1 MNLERGNVNTV
12 KWKVSRDGSP
22 EHHQVTIYPYSHTV

>member
-12 KWKVSRDGSP
+12 KWKVSLDGAP
-22 EHHQVTIYPYSHTV
+22 EHHQVPIYPYIHTV